1 MPKLNQTKAAAVEE
15 AGGGDFEALEEDIYV
30 LKLCECKVAEKEGP
44 SGPYWIWEFEIPED
58 YENAGRRFWM
68 NTSLSEKAL
77 WKLNETF
84 SAFGVPADTD
94 TDELVGSLVQGYVTQ
109 VVQQKG
115 KNAGKLVNQLETLSP
130 FEGDGEAEGGDEDF

>member
-15 AGGGDFEALEEDIYV
+15 AGGGDFEALEEDIYF